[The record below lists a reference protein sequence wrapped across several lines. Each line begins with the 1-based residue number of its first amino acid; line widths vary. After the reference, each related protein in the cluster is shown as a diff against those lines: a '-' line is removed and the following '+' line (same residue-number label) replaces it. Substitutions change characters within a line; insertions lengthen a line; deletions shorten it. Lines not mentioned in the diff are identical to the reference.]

1 VTRERRTWFDE
12 RGLVIAPN
20 AASAVSLATGTDAS
34 TSTSVTTRATSVT
47 TSVTTSATT
56 STTSTTGARHVPFYA
71 GAMHYWRVARSSWAA
86 CLRTMHAQGF
96 TLVESYVPWRVH
108 EPTAGTYDWSGDRDL
123 RAFCEAASAAG
134 LSVVLRLG
142 PHFNA
147 ELTSFGIPDHVLAD
161 EECRAR
167 TSRGTPAWMPA
178 PPRAFPIPSYASR
191 AFHAKVA
198 GWYTEVARVLGAS
211 TSQSRSASTS
221 QSSSAS
227 ASQSSIPA
235 ASSSTSQSS
244 IPAASSST
252 SQSSIPAAS
261 SSTSQSSI
269 PAASSSTSQSSIPA
283 ASSSASNS
291 NASTSSAD
299 AHVGANL
306 LAPEGP
312 VVAIGVDNEAQ
323 MFFRASAYDLDY
335 HPDAIEWWRDS
346 TGLDGDPPRA
356 WDPAERTRCVSWV
369 RFKDHYVSR
378 ALGEFAKALDGAG
391 FGGLARFHNLPPGHH
406 ALSDLRGIQHA
417 IKGPVGIDAYTPRAD
432 FRRLRRSASSLV
444 GNASPVPIAM
454 EVGVG
459 FFPWFPPLDDG
470 NDPARERDH
479 VLSLLAVG
487 ARGFNLYMA
496 VERER
501 YYGAA
506 ISKRGQLEKHAQ
518 WIHPL
523 IHALVEHDWTSL
535 RRATPIALV
544 DTRADLRFGLAST
557 VADPITPVVADL
569 LGFGPGG
576 PAELGTDADARVARR
591 WQDAIASALELAQ
604 VPYAIVD
611 ESASEDELAT
621 YRAVIAPTLSRIDR
635 GLWQRLRALAEH
647 KRAIVVIGP
656 TTPTHD
662 ELGQP
667 LPADPPPKRVGK
679 IREGSLDDVPGLAA
693 DLQGLAGDLGDAWQI
708 ERPDDVRCFAH
719 ADASGVVRVVF
730 VVSDAPKETTAVLL
744 VDERTQ
750 TLSDPLSKDAVRASG
765 GRVTIA
771 MPPRGVRMLVVR

>member
-1 VTRERRTWFDE
+1 
-12 RGLVIAPN
+12 
-20 AASAVSLATGTDAS
+20 
-34 TSTSVTTRATSVT
+34 
-47 TSVTTSATT
+47 
-56 STTSTTGARHVPFYA
+56 
-71 GAMHYWRVARSSWAA
+71 MHYWRVTRSSWAT
-86 CLRTMHAQGF
+86 CLRTMNAQGF

-108 EPTAGTYDWSGDRDL
+108 EPAPGTYNWSGDRDL
-123 RAFCEAASAAG
+123 RAFCETASAAG

-147 ELTSFGIPDHVLAD
+147 ELTSFGIPDHILAD
-161 EECRAR
+161 EDCRAR

-191 AFHAKVA
+191 TFHAKVA
-198 GWYTEVARVLGAS
+198 RWYAEVARVLGAS
-211 TSQSRSASTS
+211 PTNASQSNTPST
-221 QSSSAS
+221 AS
-227 ASQSSIPA
+227 ASNANTSTA
-235 ASSSTSQSS
+235 ASNTDGG
-244 IPAASSST
+244 AS
-252 SQSSIPAAS
+252 
-261 SSTSQSSI
+261 
-269 PAASSSTSQSSIPA
+269 
-283 ASSSASNS
+283 
-291 NASTSSAD
+291 
-299 AHVGANL
+299 L

-335 HPDAIEWWRDS
+335 HPDAIDWWRDS
-346 TGLDGDPPRA
+346 TGIEGDPPRA
-356 WDPAERTRCVSWV
+356 WNPADRARCVSWV
-369 RFKDHYVSR
+369 RFKDHYLSR
-378 ALGEFAKALDGAG
+378 ALHEFTRALDRVG
-391 FGGLARFHNLPPGHH
+391 FAGLARFHNLPPGHH
-406 ALSDLRGIQHA
+406 ALSDLRGIQHGIA
-417 IKGPVGIDAYTPRAD
+417 GPVGIDAYTPRAD

-444 GNASPVPIAM
+444 GNAQPVPIAM

-470 NDPARERDH
+470 DDPTRERDQL
-479 VLSLLAVG
+479 LSLLAVG
-487 ARGFNLYMA
+487 TRGFNLYMA

-535 RRATPIALV
+535 RRTTPIALV

-557 VADPITPVVADL
+557 LADPITPVVADL
-569 LGFGPGG
+569 LGVGPGG

-591 WQDAIASALELAQ
+591 WQDAIANALELAQ
-604 VPYAIVD
+604 VPFAIVD
-611 ESASEDELAT
+611 ESVSQDELAT
-621 YRAVIAPTLSRIDR
+621 YRAVIAPTLTRIDR
-635 GLWQRLRALAEH
+635 GLWQRLRGLAEH

-667 LPADPPPKRVGK
+667 LPADPPPKRMGK

-708 ERPDDVRCFAH
+708 ERPEDVRCFAH
-719 ADASGVVRVVF
+719 ADAGGVVRVVF
-730 VVSDAPKETTAVLL
+730 VVSDVPEATTAVLL

-750 TLSDPLSKDAVRASG
+750 TLSDPLSKDAFRASG
-765 GRVTIA
+765 GRVTLA
-771 MPPRGVRMLVVR
+771 MPPRGVRMFVVR